1 MMVQSNL
8 RKITQK
14 EAMSLRDQLT
24 SDMKDAMRARD
35 SVKLSVVRFLLA
47 DIKSYEIDHG
57 EATDKDVL
65 SLISKQVKQMKDAID
80 EFEKGGRDDLVKEE
94 SEKVKILENY
104 LPEQM
109 SDDALTEIVDQ
120 VLSGMD
126 SPNMGQVMREV
137 MAKVQGQADG
147 KRVSQIVNQRLHT

>member
-1 MMVQSNL
+1 
-8 RKITQK
+8 
-14 EAMSLRDQLT
+14 MSLRDQLT